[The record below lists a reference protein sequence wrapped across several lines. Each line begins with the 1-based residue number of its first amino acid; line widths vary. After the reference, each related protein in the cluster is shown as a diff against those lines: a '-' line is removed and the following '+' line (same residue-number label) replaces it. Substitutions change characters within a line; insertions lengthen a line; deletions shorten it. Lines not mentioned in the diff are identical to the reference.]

1 MLMFLPTLFHGIVGD
16 AEWLFPG
23 VPVELFGVGFK
34 LSIIG
39 NALEVGADG
48 AFLVNSGLAFTLAN
62 LTAIFFS
69 ECINFPLQ
77 RNVTFK
83 SHGPLSPQIGLHLL
97 ATIAVFL
104 VMNLFTCVW
113 NPVTVAL
120 IHSEALRNTVSS
132 IVTTVVTGGVAMVII
147 FAWITKFFLPTSE
160 RNKEETLM
168 ELKKKAVIFDLD
180 GVICFTDKL
189 HYQAWKALA
198 DRLGIYF
205 DEKINDR
212 LRPHRLG

>member
-1 MLMFLPTLFHGIVGD
+1 MNFLDSFAEKHPKAAEWIRKGGLFLIFSWVVTALKAVMLMFLPSLFHGIVGD

-23 VPVELFGVGFK
+23 IPVELFGVGFK

-39 NALEVGADG
+39 NALEVGTDG
-48 AFLVNSGLAFTLAN
+48 AYLVNSGLAFTLAN
-62 LTAIFFS
+62 LTAIFFG

-83 SHGPLSPQIGLHLL
+83 SHGPLAPQLGLHFL
-97 ATIAVFL
+97 ATVVVFL

-120 IHSEALRNTVSS
+120 ISNEAVRNTVSS

-147 FAWITKFFLPTSE
+147 FAVD
-160 RNKEETLM
+160 NK
-168 ELKKKAVIFDLD
+168 IFAP
-180 GVICFTDKL
+180 GF
-189 HYQAWKALA
+189 
-198 DRLGIYF
+198 G
-205 DEKINDR
+205 EK
-212 LRPHRLG
+212 

>member
-1 MLMFLPTLFHGIVGD
+1 MNFLDSFAEKHPKAAEWIRKGGLFLIFSWVVTALKAVMLMFLPSLFHGIVGD

-23 VPVELFGVGFK
+23 IPVELFGVGFK

-39 NALEVGADG
+39 NALEVGTDG
-48 AFLVNSGLAFTLAN
+48 AYLVNSGLAFTLAN
-62 LTAIFFS
+62 LTAIFFG

-83 SHGPLSPQIGLHLL
+83 SHGPLAPQLGLHFL
-97 ATIAVFL
+97 ATVVVFL

-120 IHSEALRNTVSS
+120 ISNEAVRNTVSS

-147 FAWITKFFLPTSE
+147 FAVD
-160 RNKEETLM
+160 NKIFTPGFG
-168 ELKKKAVIFDLD
+168 KK
-180 GVICFTDKL
+180 
-189 HYQAWKALA
+189 
-198 DRLGIYF
+198 
-205 DEKINDR
+205 
-212 LRPHRLG
+212 

>member
-1 MLMFLPTLFHGIVGD
+1 MQGFKNWMEQHPKAAQWIREGGLFLLFSYVVTFIKMLLLIFLPTFYYNRVG
-16 AEWLFPG
+16 AQEWLFPG
-23 VPVELFGVGFK
+23 IPVELFGVGFK

-39 NALEVGADG
+39 NALEYDAAGQVII
-48 AFLVNSGLAFTLAN
+48 NSGLAFTLAN
-62 LTAIFFS
+62 LTAIVFG

-83 SHGPLSPQIGLHLL
+83 SHGPLAPQIAMHGI

-120 IHSEALRNTVSS
+120 IANEGVRNVVSS

-147 FAWITKFFLPTSE
+147 FFVD
-160 RNKEETLM
+160 NKIFAPVWGE
-168 ELKKKAVIFDLD
+168 KK
-180 GVICFTDKL
+180 
-189 HYQAWKALA
+189 
-198 DRLGIYF
+198 
-205 DEKINDR
+205 
-212 LRPHRLG
+212 

>member
-1 MLMFLPTLFHGIVGD
+1 MNFMNSFAEKHPKAAEWIRKGGLFLIFSWAVTALKAVMLMFLPGLFHGFVGD
-16 AEWLFPG
+16 TEWLFPG
-23 VPVELFGVGFK
+23 IPVELFGVGFK

-48 AFLVNSGLAFTLAN
+48 AYLVNSGLAFTLAN
-62 LTAIFFS
+62 LTAIFFG

-83 SHGPLSPQIGLHLL
+83 SHGPLAPQLGLHFL

-120 IHSEALRNTVSS
+120 ISNEAVRNTVSS

-147 FAWITKFFLPTSE
+147 FAVD
-160 RNKEETLM
+160 NKIFAPDFG
-168 ELKKKAVIFDLD
+168 KK
-180 GVICFTDKL
+180 
-189 HYQAWKALA
+189 
-198 DRLGIYF
+198 
-205 DEKINDR
+205 
-212 LRPHRLG
+212 

>member
-1 MLMFLPTLFHGIVGD
+1 MNFMNDFAQKHPKAAEWVRKGGLFLIFSWAVTALKAVMLMFLPSLYHGIVGD
-16 AEWLFPG
+16 VEWLFPG

-39 NALEVGADG
+39 NALEVGTDG
-48 AFLVNSGLAFTLAN
+48 AYLVNSGLAFTLAN
-62 LTAIFFS
+62 LTAIFFG

-83 SHGPLSPQIGLHLL
+83 SHGPLGPQIGLHLL
-97 ATIAVFL
+97 ATDAVFL

-120 IHSEALRNTVSS
+120 ISNEALRNTVSS

-147 FAWITKFFLPTSE
+147 FAVD
-160 RNKEETLM
+160 NK
-168 ELKKKAVIFDLD
+168 IFAP
-180 GVICFTDKL
+180 GF
-189 HYQAWKALA
+189 
-198 DRLGIYF
+198 G
-205 DEKINDR
+205 EKR
-212 LRPHRLG
+212 

>member
-1 MLMFLPTLFHGIVGD
+1 MNFMNRFAEKHPKAAEWVRKGGLFLIFSWAVTALKAVILMFLPTLFHGMVGD
-16 AEWLFPG
+16 REWLFPG
-23 VPVELFGVGFK
+23 IPVELFGVDFK

-39 NALEVGADG
+39 NALEVGTDG
-48 AFLVNSGLAFTLAN
+48 AYLVNSGLAFTLAN
-62 LTAIFFS
+62 LTAIFFG

-83 SHGPLSPQIGLHLL
+83 SHGPLAPQIGLHLL

-120 IHSEALRNTVSS
+120 ISNEAVRNTVSS

-147 FAWITKFFLPTSE
+147 FAVD
-160 RNKEETLM
+160 NKIFAPNFG
-168 ELKKKAVIFDLD
+168 KK
-180 GVICFTDKL
+180 
-189 HYQAWKALA
+189 
-198 DRLGIYF
+198 
-205 DEKINDR
+205 
-212 LRPHRLG
+212 

>member
-1 MLMFLPTLFHGIVGD
+1 MNFMDSFAEKDPKAAEWIRKGGLFLIFSWAVTALKAVILMFLPSLYHGIVGD
-16 AEWLFPG
+16 VEWLFPG
-23 VPVELFGVGFK
+23 IPVELFGVGFK

-48 AFLVNSGLAFTLAN
+48 AYLVNSGLAFTLAN
-62 LTAIFFS
+62 LTAIFFG

-83 SHGPLSPQIGLHLL
+83 SHGPLAPQIGLHLL

-120 IHSEALRNTVSS
+120 ISNEALRNTVSS

-147 FAWITKFFLPTSE
+147 FAVD
-160 RNKEETLM
+160 NKIFAPDFG
-168 ELKKKAVIFDLD
+168 KK
-180 GVICFTDKL
+180 G
-189 HYQAWKALA
+189 
-198 DRLGIYF
+198 
-205 DEKINDR
+205 
-212 LRPHRLG
+212 

>member
-1 MLMFLPTLFHGIVGD
+1 MNFMDSFAEKHPKAAEWIRKGGLFLIFSWAVTALKAVILMFLPSLYHGIVGD
-16 AEWLFPG
+16 VEWLFPG
-23 VPVELFGVGFK
+23 IPVELFGVGFK

-62 LTAIFFS
+62 LTAIFFG

-83 SHGPLSPQIGLHLL
+83 SHGPLGPQIGLHLL

-147 FAWITKFFLPTSE
+147 FAVD
-160 RNKEETLM
+160 NKIFAPDFG
-168 ELKKKAVIFDLD
+168 KK
-180 GVICFTDKL
+180 G
-189 HYQAWKALA
+189 
-198 DRLGIYF
+198 
-205 DEKINDR
+205 
-212 LRPHRLG
+212 